1 MIKISYSSYFYVW
14 FFYVWWTKPRKQ
26 YLNNR
31 ELRNH
36 KVLKII
42 ISKGAQSDGTVNLES
57 LNWEFRSSPLNE
69 LFFFKTKRVS
79 SAMKLQGSMRM
90 HNGLMRSS
98 ARIVGNDR
106 RICSPGWIVYTDR
119 ILWSSLRIFTTIR
132 PSISIK
138 STIVQLVKNLN
149 RRRTPILLHSH
160 G

>member
-1 MIKISYSSYFYVW
+1 MIDISYSSYFYVW
-14 FFYVWWTKPRKQ
+14 

-42 ISKGAQSDGTVNLES
+42 ISKGAQSDGTVNLEC

-69 LFFFKTKRVS
+69 LFFKTKRVS

-106 RICSPGWIVYTDR
+106 RICSPEWIVYTDR
-119 ILWSSLRIFTTIR
+119 ILRSSVRVF
-132 PSISIK
+132 
-138 STIVQLVKNLN
+138 VKNLLWSSN
-149 RRRTPILLHSH
+149 WIVITEQVFRS
-160 G
+160 